1 MRRREYALERGERD
15 ALEREGWGVHALE
28 RGWRGMRL
36 KGGGGMHLNEKEG
49 VCT

>member
-1 MRRREYALERGERD
+1 MKEGRGMHKKAKGEECARKRKGRYALEGGR
-15 ALEREGWGVHALE
+15 
-28 RGWRGMRL
+28 RGMRL